1 MEQGAKTERSR
12 EEFMRPLDG
21 LKLLAV
27 EDHAIGRILLQAML
41 GPMGVEAEIVADGAT
56 ARDAACSKRF
66 DVVLVDLGLPDVA
79 GDRLAAELAALPGC
93 EGAAIVAVTG
103 RARPDALP
111 SMFTDWLE
119 KPFSVRELAER
130 LDRWRSAPREAASE
144 PGAVEARAQCM
155 FRSS

>member
-41 GPMGVEAEIVADGAT
+41 GPMGVEADIVADGAT
-56 ARDAACSKRF
+56 AREAALSKRF
-66 DVVLVDLGLPDVA
+66 DVVFVDLGLPDVA

-103 RARPDALP
+103 RARPDTLP

-130 LDRWRSAPREAASE
+130 LDRWRPAESAAAFDAGVSK
-144 PGAVEARAQCM
+144 ARA
-155 FRSS
+155 